1 MGIDQTYNLAGR
13 VALVTGA
20 SSQGI
25 GSESAKLLAEA
36 GAKVFLTAR
45 REEQLREICVEIEA
59 AGGQAA
65 YAVCDVSSEEQCKS
79 AIGKCVETFGQ
90 LDVMVLSAG
99 ISGVSASGG
108 PDAWFDTDNW
118 RTMLGINL
126 DGVFFMIKHGWA
138 ECAKGGHGSIIP
150 VGSLASWHVD
160 GSAAYTATKAAIR
173 GLVAWFGKN
182 FAKAGIPVRV
192 NGMYPGLV
200 ETDMTRRATEHEV
213 YGPMMLQGIPMGRF
227 GQPTDIANAVLFL
240 ASDASSWMTAQH
252 IIVDGGQVA

>member
-1 MGIDQTYNLAGR
+1 MGFKETYDLTGR

-25 GSESAKLLAEA
+25 GSESAKVLAEA

-45 REEQLREICVEIEA
+45 REEQLQAICAEIEA
-59 AGGQAA
+59 ADGQAA
-65 YAVCDVSSEEQCKS
+65 YAVCDVSSEDQCKV
-79 AIGKCVETFGQ
+79 AVEKCVETFGQ
-90 LDVMVLSAG
+90 LDIMVLSAG

-118 RTMLGINL
+118 RAMQGINL

-150 VGSLASWHVD
+150 IGSLASWHVD
-160 GSAAYTATKAAIR
+160 GSAAYTATKAAVR

-182 FAKAGIPVRV
+182 FAKAG
-192 NGMYPGLV
+192 
-200 ETDMTRRATEHEV
+200 
-213 YGPMMLQGIPMGRF
+213 
-227 GQPTDIANAVLFL
+227 
-240 ASDASSWMTAQH
+240 
-252 IIVDGGQVA
+252 VDGQVSLGVFRFPSGFRDVLTARSGALQVYHPCRHDIGVDRGKN